1 VTPLPTILIIAN
13 RTLGGDALRH
23 LLEDRLAAGPVHVHV
38 VVPAT
43 RQQGLMERAI
53 DAYAG
58 EPDPGE
64 LADERAVAQARLGR
78 ELARLR
84 ALGAEA
90 EGDVGDA
97 DPVQAAL
104 DASDGRHFDEVVLST
119 LPAGASQW
127 LNMDLPS
134 RLERALDRPVT
145 HVFGPPAA
153 DG

>member
-1 VTPLPTILIIAN
+1 VPSVPTVLIIAN
-13 RTLGGDALRH
+13 RTLGGDALRQV
-23 LLEDRLAAGPVHVHV
+23 LEERLDAGPVRFHV

-43 RQQGLMERAI
+43 RHPGLMQRAI

-64 LADERAVAQARLGR
+64 LAEGQAADRLRLER

-84 ALGAEA
+84 ALGARADGE
-90 EGDVGDA
+90 VGDA

-104 DASDGRHFDEVVLST
+104 DASVEHRFDEVVLST

-145 HVFGPPAA
+145 HVPGPPAA
-153 DG
+153 DA